1 MVVLQDS
8 LFLEIDR
15 DVAVRVIRPG
25 IREHCDAYVRVIRHR
40 IGKLH
45 PLFFDRH
52 AAVCLCKEASG
63 SRHPYFLR
71 HFLFYLFI
79 FFFPPSFRAYRKTKI
94 DDEKE
99 KNGDPFRR
107 YFLFFFF
114 KGWRLRAVKKR
125 CSATIECK
133 FNGVWK
139 FPRE

>member
-52 AAVCLCKEASG
+52 AAVCLCKEAPLFS
-63 SRHPYFLR
+63 STLS
-71 HFLFYLFI
+71 FLFIY

-114 KGWRLRAVKKR
+114 FQGLAFKGGEEALFGNDRV
-125 CSATIECK
+125 
-133 FNGVWK
+133 
-139 FPRE
+139 

>member
-79 FFFPPSFRAYRKTKI
+79 FFFPPRFVPIERRKLTMRKKKMGI
-94 DDEKE
+94 HFDII
-99 KNGDPFRR
+99 
-107 YFLFFFF
+107 FFFF
-114 KGWRLRAVKKR
+114 FFQGLAFKGGEEALFGNDRV
-125 CSATIECK
+125 
-133 FNGVWK
+133 
-139 FPRE
+139 